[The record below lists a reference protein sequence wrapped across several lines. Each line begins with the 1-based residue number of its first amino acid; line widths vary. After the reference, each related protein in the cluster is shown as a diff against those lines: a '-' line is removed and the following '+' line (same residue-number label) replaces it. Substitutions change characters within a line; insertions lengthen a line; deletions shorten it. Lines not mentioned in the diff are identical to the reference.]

1 MPLKH
6 NFRVD
11 TVSALTLVAFLD
23 AESQNLHQI
32 ASHCAMS
39 PVILGFRGSKLCT
52 SMFAVWSRKVAS
64 ASNPSPSAMNSSS
77 QNTKR
82 LDVPQEMPSQ
92 TSCPH

>member
-1 MPLKH
+1 MPLEH

-39 PVILGFRGSKLCT
+39 PVIFGFRGSKLCT
-52 SMFAVWSRKVAS
+52 SMFAVWSGKVAFC
-64 ASNPSPSAMNSSS
+64 
-77 QNTKR
+77 K
-82 LDVPQEMPSQ
+82 
-92 TSCPH
+92 